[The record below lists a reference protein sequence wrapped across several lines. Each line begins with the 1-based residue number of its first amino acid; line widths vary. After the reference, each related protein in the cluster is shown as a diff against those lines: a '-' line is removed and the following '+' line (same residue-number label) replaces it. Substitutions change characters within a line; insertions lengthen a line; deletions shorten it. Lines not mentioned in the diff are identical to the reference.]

1 VHGLQAAGGTAI
13 TGEPAAV
20 EASGTVEVGVVR
32 LRVLSL
38 GIAAAGFGLDFLA
51 KNIALATLDP
61 TRPIPLLGGLVTLQ
75 LIRNPGAAFSMGE
88 NFTVVL
94 TIVAITA
101 LIGVLGWVLPRVRHV
116 GWAVAIGFLLAG
128 ITGNLADRLFREPG
142 PFRGHVVDFIQLPYF
157 AIFNVADMFITA
169 AAVLVIWLSMITQVS
184 LGGVRLKERP
194 GGADE

>member
-1 VHGLQAAGGTAI
+1 
-13 TGEPAAV
+13 V